1 MGRHLAGVQRRGAA
15 VAGGE
20 AVLDLRVGRFVRGP
34 GDRGGCRAGRG
45 GGHAGED
52 RRGGGGFFG
61 DGGGRGRGGGFGGGG
76 GAGRGGGW
84 GRRPGGWGARRRV
97 AYLWSV
103 LSPAGLPWGV

>member
-52 RRGGGGFFG
+52 RRGGGVVFG
-61 DGGGRGRGGGFGGGG
+61 DGGARWSRRISRRGARPRGGGGG
-76 GAGRGGGW
+76 GAPRPRGVPQGNGSTW
-84 GRRPGGWGARRRV
+84 GSLPSRGV
-97 AYLWSV
+97 A
-103 LSPAGLPWGV
+103 P

>member
-52 RRGGGGFFG
+52 RRGGGVVYG
-61 DGGGRGRGGGFGGGG
+61 DGGAGWRRGIVGGGAGPGGGGGG
-76 GAGRGGGW
+76 GA
-84 GRRPGGWGARRRV
+84 PPGARAPQQIR
-97 AYLWSV
+97 
-103 LSPAGLPWGV
+103 GVV

>member
-52 RRGGGGFFG
+52 RRGGGGVY
-61 DGGGRGRGGGFGGGG
+61 GGGDARRNRGIGRGGAGPRGGGG
-76 GAGRGGGW
+76 GGGSPRGGGPQEERTNCW
-84 GRRPGGWGARRRV
+84 IPPG
-97 AYLWSV
+97 
-103 LSPAGLPWGV
+103 AG